1 MAGQDP
7 PDGEVLMRYLP
18 DDHRYPPP
26 PQWEREERHNR
37 STRAILTYITILAAG
52 AGLWSIAREAFTVP
66 PQPPRIIVNQHAAP
80 AVPPAYAPPS
90 PAAAPAPAYGPGR
103 YAQPWDPV
111 GPNLENWGNRAR
123 TGFTPRDVFGFA
135 SRRDDGGR

>member
-1 MAGQDP
+1 
-7 PDGEVLMRYLP
+7 MRYLP

-26 PQWEREERHNR
+26 PHWEREERHNR
-37 STRAILTYITILAAG
+37 PARSLLTYITVLAAG
-52 AGLWSIAREAFTVP
+52 AGLWSIAREVFTAP
-66 PQPPRIIVNQHAAP
+66 PQPPRIVVMQNAAP
-80 AVPPAYAPPS
+80 PAAS
-90 PAAAPAPAYGPGR
+90 PAHAPQAPAPSYGPGR
-103 YAQPWDPV
+103 YAQPWEPV

>member
-1 MAGQDP
+1 MAGQAP
-7 PDGEVLMRYLP
+7 ADGEVLMRYLP

-26 PQWEREERHNR
+26 PQWERKERHNR
-37 STRAILTYITILAAG
+37 FSRTLLTYIAVLAAG
-52 AGLWSIAREAFTVP
+52 AALWSIARDAFTVP
-66 PQPPRIIVNQHAAP
+66 PQPPRIVVMQNAAAP
-80 AVPPAYAPPS
+80 APPAYAP
-90 PAAAPAPAYGPGR
+90 AAPAPAYGPGR

-123 TGFTPRDVFGFA
+123 TGVTPRDVFGFA

>member
-1 MAGQDP
+1 MP
-7 PDGEVLMRYLP
+7 YLP
-18 DDHRYPPP
+18 DHHRYPPS
-26 PQWEREERHNR
+26 PQWERAERHNR
-37 STRAILTYITILAAG
+37 FARAVLTYITILAAG
-52 AGLWSIAREAFTVP
+52 AGLWSIAREAFTTP
-66 PQPPRIIVNQHAAP
+66 PQPPRIVVIQNAAP
-80 AVPPAYAPPS
+80 PAAPPAP
-90 PAAAPAPAYGPGR
+90 AAPAPANGPGR

>member
-1 MAGQDP
+1 MAGQAP

-26 PQWEREERHNR
+26 PQWESVERHNR
-37 STRAILTYITILAAG
+37 PARGLLTYITVLAAG

-66 PQPPRIIVNQHAAP
+66 PQPPRIVVMQNAA
-80 AVPPAYAPPS
+80 PPAYAP